1 MKEFED
7 SDMLLDAF
15 EEKFAEYQEDFQYN
29 AVSEIYKKI
38 VFLNENG
45 KEEEAK
51 IKKKRHGSKPAE
63 RFSQRNRNLNKKY

>member
-29 AVSEIYKKI
+29 AVSEIYKII
-38 VFLNENG
+38 VFLNEYG
-45 KEEEAK
+45 KEEVAK
-51 IKKKRHGSKPAE
+51 IENMRLVRSL
-63 RFSQRNRNLNKKY
+63 QRDFRKEIEI

>member
-1 MKEFED
+1 
-7 SDMLLDAF
+7 MLLDAF

-29 AVSEIYKKI
+29 AVSEIYKNI

-51 IKKKRHGSKPAE
+51 IKKKRLVRSL
-63 RFSQRNRNLNKKY
+63 QRDFRKEIEI